1 MQRLWSA
8 AATAA
13 GSAGCALSEHCN
25 ASKKRLRFAR
35 FPLFSLC
42 SSLSSPLSFPLSLPL
57 PLHTLSLLAAY
68 NLTGEIQFP
77 KCWNCRRRP
86 VANANAVD
94 GAQARLAPPSVV
106 HLFPQAPLLS
116 LSADLLLSRRFPL
129 PLPLHALLSLVA
141 TCVGFC
147 CHTKLTDCQHS
158 CSLPLPPFSHH
169 LSSSLSLSLRFA
181 FAFRATCGPKF

>member
-1 MQRLWSA
+1 MQRRWSA

-13 GSAGCALSEHCN
+13 ASGGCALSEHCN

-94 GAQARLAPPSVV
+94 GAQGRLAPPSVV
-106 HLFPQAPLLS
+106 HLFPRPPSSPIPSSPSQLICCCRVVSLFLS
-116 LSADLLLSRRFPL
+116 LCMRCCRLLQLVSAF
-129 PLPLHALLSLVA
+129 VA
-141 TCVGFC
+141 T
-147 CHTKLTDCQHS
+147 
-158 CSLPLPPFSHH
+158 
-169 LSSSLSLSLRFA
+169 LS
-181 FAFRATCGPKF
+181 

>member
-1 MQRLWSA
+1 MQCLWSPA
-8 AATAA
+8 AAA
-13 GSAGCALSEHCN
+13 SAGCALSEHCN

-42 SSLSSPLSFPLSLPL
+42 SSLSSPLSFPLSLSL

-94 GAQARLAPPSVV
+94 GAQGRLAPPSVV
-106 HLFPQAPLLS
+106 HLFPSPSSSPSQLICCCRVVSLFLS
-116 LSADLLLSRRFPL
+116 LCMRCCRLLQLVSAF
-129 PLPLHALLSLVA
+129 VA
-141 TCVGFC
+141 T
-147 CHTKLTDCQHS
+147 
-158 CSLPLPPFSHH
+158 
-169 LSSSLSLSLRFA
+169 LS
-181 FAFRATCGPKF
+181 